1 MKVQTTAT
9 LDGVGEKLLTL
20 RASAVKLRGII
31 TNTDSRLSEKESLSV
46 REFDEVLAVVDKYIL
61 IDMNKSVRQ

>member
-9 LDGVGEKLLTL
+9 LDGIGEKLLTL
-20 RASAVKLRGII
+20 RASSVKLRGII
-31 TNTDSRLSEKESLSV
+31 ANSDGKISETESLSV
-46 REFDEVLAVVDKYIL
+46 AEFDKILAIVDKYIL

>member
-9 LDGVGEKLLTL
+9 LGGVGEKLLTL

-31 TNTDSRLSEKESLSV
+31 ANSDGKISETESLSV
-46 REFDEVLAVVDKYIL
+46 AEFDKILAIVDKYIL